1 MPPRTGQTRLISMIT
16 AAIMPALACAE
27 TVQTP
32 HRCDHLAALEADPGH
47 TAAPV
52 AFADIIPDAV
62 ITACLEAIAA
72 SNGDEP
78 RYFLQLGRGYLRGG
92 EVDAA
97 LAAFTAAHDAGY
109 PAATFALGMM
119 YFLGDDI
126 AADHDRAFRLFTKAH
141 DQGVAYAVLGLAEMH
156 TDPMSPLHDEAAA
169 KQWREIW
176 RQQHTTPPRE

>member
-1 MPPRTGQTRLISMIT
+1 MPPRTGQTRTDQHDHRGDHAGPRLRRNSQD
-16 AAIMPALACAE
+16 AR
-27 TVQTP
+27 TP
-32 HRCDHLAALEADPGH
+32 CDHLAALEADPGH

-119 YFLGDDI
+119 YFGDDI

-156 TDPMSPLHDEAAA
+156 ADPMSPLHDEAAA
-169 KQWREIW
+169 KQWREDMAAAA
-176 RQQHTTPPRE
+176 HHPPRE